1 MRSADMKNLHTLNLL
16 PILALASLF
25 IKISGSISLRPVLTG
40 PNMAYLSSRVVFLCI
55 APDSSLPVTYELMG
69 DGGVLIDTVADLQGD
84 QPASF
89 NLKVTASSEGS
100 YHCKATTGRSTG
112 VSDSIKLSVV
122 TPPSNTRVTSEPFP
136 PAAYEGSRI
145 VLSCSVTK
153 GSHLSYTWF
162 FNRKE
167 VTALT
172 SPLLLLTANKLVMR
186 NVAPEHAG
194 YYYCMAWSRVQE
206 TRVSSSLEVQVT
218 VKVYVSKPRISFYI
232 SKEGATHRGNVTCWS
247 TRGSPPVNISLL
259 LDDKEVGSV
268 TATESLTAW
277 FPVAMVPGLD
287 MGVARCRLTTEVQEL
302 MSEPVTLE
310 VVPVGGDVKV
320 EVEYLYRADSKIVAA
335 RLSCQISRGTFP
347 YVSWLLNDSVL
358 PSETHEDSH
367 IQPVLSHYAL
377 TDHRRTLV
385 LAKLSPEE
393 SGYYRCRCRD
403 SYDDTGP
410 WVESAVVLVRVT
422 DWNLYSMPGATSTT
436 ETPPKVFMNTIEAIS
451 IAFCCLLLLM
461 LAVGV
466 GCVYKMFD
474 DKQGH
479 AHIATANPTPD
490 ALPLSATMSQ
500 SGGEQDDT
508 DWDSVGFSSVVI
520 FEVYSCIKDSNY
532 SSRMFTSFTFVVVLV
547 LCYCSKESSQSIL
560 GHPQLFGPSEALV
573 KSVAEFRCKLKIHPE
588 NETILFQLFKED
600 NRGKFFGETTSLNGE
615 DAVFLMVIK
624 PKHEGNLECVAKG
637 QNNSNIEPTVSYTHY
652 LKVVEPVNGAELV
665 VHSGPVEFF
674 EGKTL
679 ELHCDLT
686 SGNHVSYKW
695 LLNGQLVLPS
705 RLHYV
710 ADGRLLINRT
720 TSKDSGSYKCVATN
734 HFNKTVFTSNSSEVV
749 ITVKDVVSTP
759 DISFTVLKQDPHNY
773 SAMVTCQSTKGT
785 PPVTF
790 SLYNRTELVSITTVE
805 KTNATFKVPLV
816 LGRHLGWLQCHA
828 NNGDRIKF
836 SQRIPLEV
844 VPVGGP
850 VMMHYDYD
858 VGENHVVIGLR
869 FYCKAAKGSLP
880 RYQWFLNNTL
890 LHDQGRFFYVVNQ
903 PSEQSILLL
912 SVGRSSA
919 GTYHCEVS
927 DSFDHTTAIG
937 SKRLYLDKEVLNR
950 LPVWVVAGVF
960 GCFTALILLVSICCW
975 VGVMFRRRQYGEK
988 SLSLEMEGRVAAY
1001 EGELDSSE
1009 YHEDADVVNT
1019 ARAGEFDQASEASVD
1034 EWPKFKACLK
1044 EVEDLTCWGQDNNNL
1059 LRNVTQQD

>member
-1 MRSADMKNLHTLNLL
+1 MCVHTHTHTYTRPSLRSTVMKNHTLNLL

-40 PNMAYLSSRVVFLCI
+40 PDMAYLSSRVVFWCI
-55 APDSSLPVTYELMG
+55 APDSSLPVTYELMW
-69 DGGVLIDTVADLQGD
+69 DAGVLIGTVADLQGD

-89 NLKVTASSEGS
+89 KLKVTASSEGS

-112 VSDSIKLSVV
+112 VSDSIKLRVV
-122 TPPSNTRVTSEPFP
+122 TPPSNTKVTSEPFP
-136 PAAYEGSRI
+136 PVAYEGSRI

-167 VTALT
+167 VTSIT
-172 SPLLLLTANKLVMR
+172 SPLLLLTANKLVVR

-194 YYYCMAWSRVQE
+194 YYYCMAWSRVQD
-206 TRVSSSLEVQVT
+206 TKRFSSSSEVQVT
-218 VKVYVSKPRISFYI
+218 VKKYVSKPRISFYI
-232 SKEGATHRGNVTCWS
+232 SKEGASYHGNVTCWS
-247 TRGSPPVNISLL
+247 TRGSPPVNISLS
-259 LDDKEVGSV
+259 LDDKEVGSA
-268 TATESLTAW
+268 TATESLSAW
-277 FPVAMVPGLD
+277 FPVAMVLGRD
-287 MGVARCRLTTEVQEL
+287 MGMAQCRLTTEVQEL

-320 EVEYLYRADSKIVAA
+320 EVEYLYTADSKMAAA
-335 RLSCQISRGTFP
+335 RLSCHISRGTFP
-347 YVSWLLNDSVL
+347 YVSWLLNESVL

-377 TDHRRTLV
+377 MDHRQTLV
-385 LAKLSPEE
+385 LTKLSLEE
-393 SGYYRCRCRD
+393 PGYYRCRSRD
-403 SYDDTGP
+403 NYDESGP
-410 WVESAVVLVRVT
+410 WVESAAVLVQVT
-422 DWNLYSMPGATSTT
+422 DWNLYSMPRETPST
-436 ETPPKVFMNTIEAIS
+436 ETPLKVFMNTIEVIS
-451 IAFCCLLLLM
+451 IVFCCLLLLT

-466 GCVYKMFD
+466 GCMYKVFD
-474 DKQGH
+474 YKQGH
-479 AHIATANPTPD
+479 AHITTTNPTPD
-490 ALPLSATMSQ
+490 ALPLSAPMSQ
-500 SGGEQDDT
+500 SGGERDDT
-508 DWDSVGFSSVVI
+508 DWDSSSVVI
-520 FEVYSCIKDSNY
+520 FEVYSCIKDNN
-532 SSRMFTSFTFVVVLV
+532 SSLRMFASLTFVVVLV

-560 GHPQLFGPSEALV
+560 GRPQLFGPSEALV
-573 KSVAEFRCKLKIHPE
+573 KSIAEFSCKLKIYPE

-600 NRGKFFGETTSLNGE
+600 NRDKFLGEFTSLNGE
-615 DAVFLMVIK
+615 VAVFLMSIK

-637 QNNSNIEPTVSYTHY
+637 QNNSNIEPTVSYPHY
-652 LKVVEPVNGAELV
+652 LKVVEPVQGAKISV
-665 VHSGPVEFF
+665 RSGPVEFF

-686 SGNHVSYKW
+686 AGNHVSYKW
-695 LLNGQLVLPS
+695 LLNGQLVSPS

-710 ADGRLLINRT
+710 ADGQLLIHRT
-720 TSKDSGSYKCVATN
+720 TSKDSGSYQCVATN
-734 HFNKTVFTSNSSEVV
+734 HFNKTDYTNSSQVV

-773 SAMVTCQSTKGT
+773 YAMVTCQSTKGT

-790 SLYNRTELVSITTVE
+790 SLYNRTELVSNKTVE
-805 KTNATFKVPLV
+805 ETQATFKVSLV
-816 LGRHLGWLQCHA
+816 LGLHMGWLQCQA
-828 NNGDRIKF
+828 DNGDQIKF
-836 SQRIPLEV
+836 SQWIPLEV

-858 VGENHVVIGLR
+858 IGENYAVIGLR
-869 FYCKAAKGSLP
+869 FYCKAAKGSFP
-880 RYQWFLNNTL
+880 QYQWFLNKTL
-890 LHDQGRFFYVVNQ
+890 LHDQGSFFYVVNQ
-903 PSEQSILLL
+903 PPEQSILLL
-912 SVGRSSA
+912 SVGRSST

-927 DSFDHTTAIG
+927 DSFDNTTAIG
-937 SKRLYLDKEVLNR
+937 SNKLYLDKEVLNR
-950 LPVWVVAGVF
+950 LPVLVVAVVF

-975 VGVMFRRRQYGEK
+975 LGTIFRQRQYGDK

-1001 EGELDSSE
+1001 ESELDSSE

-1044 EVEDLTCWGQDNNNL
+1044 EGEDLGSHL
-1059 LRNVTQQD
+1059 